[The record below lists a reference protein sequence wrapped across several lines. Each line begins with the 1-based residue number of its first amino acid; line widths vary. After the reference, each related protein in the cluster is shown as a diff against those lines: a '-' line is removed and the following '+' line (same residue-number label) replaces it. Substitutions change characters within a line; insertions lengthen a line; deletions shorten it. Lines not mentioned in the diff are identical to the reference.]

1 MSRNYLKSKPFSKI
15 LLTSILLSQ
24 FTFGAETTSLD
35 EIRKKVIK
43 EKHQSSS
50 LLSKKAI
57 LNSRY
62 VSWGVDTSNKTSSI
76 NLIDAW
82 KKFEKKRD
90 VVVAVIDTGID
101 PNHPFL
107 KENLYTLSGSASKNN
122 YGIDFSK
129 GMKKAS
135 EPIDTHGHGTHVSG
149 IIKSVFP
156 NVKILSLKYYNKKAS
171 GKENLNSTIKAL
183 QYAVNQGVDI
193 INYSGGGPEP
203 DLEELRILKQA
214 EQKGIIIIA
223 AAGNE
228 QSNIDIKKNAYF
240 PASYGLSNIVTV
252 TAHDKNLQILSS
264 SNYGKKSV
272 DITAPG
278 FRIKSALPNRRAGF
292 LTGTSQA
299 TAFVSGVAAM
309 LKAQFPDLTAAQ
321 VKKILVESA
330 NKSFTFI
337 GKCKSEGRLDAAK
350 AIELA
355 SKVSQQNKNVR
366 GYAKTAKAT
375 KKKEKMRNVANS
387 NREGKI
393 IYRLNKKAN

>member
-1 MSRNYLKSKPFSKI
+1 MSRNYRKLKNISKF
-15 LLTSILLSQ
+15 LLTSLCISQ
-24 FTFGAETTSLD
+24 LAFSTKSTTSIEEL
-35 EIRKKVIK
+35 RKKVIK
-43 EKHQSSS
+43 DKYQTSS
-50 LLSKKAI
+50 LLSKKDL

-62 VSWGVDTSNKTSSI
+62 VSWGVEPDNKTSSI
-76 NLIDAW
+76 NLLNAW
-82 KKFEKKRD
+82 KKFEKKKE

-107 KENLYTLSGSASKNN
+107 KDNLYTLSGASSDTN
-122 YGIDFSK
+122 YGVDFSK
-129 GMKKAS
+129 GRKS
-135 EPIDTHGHGTHVSG
+135 INQPIDTHGHGTHVSG
-149 IIKSVFP
+149 IIKSVYP

-183 QYAVNQGVDI
+183 QYAVDKGVDI

-240 PASYGLSNIVTV
+240 PASYGLSNIITV
-252 TAHDKNLQILSS
+252 TAHDKNLQILGS

-272 DITAPG
+272 DISAPG
-278 FRIKSALPNRRAGF
+278 FRIKSALPKRKAGF

-299 TAFVSGVAAM
+299 TAFASGVAAM
-309 LKAQFPDLTAAQ
+309 LISQFPDLKASQ
-321 VKKILVESA
+321 VKNILIGSA

-355 SKVSQQNKNVR
+355 SKVSQQNKNVK
-366 GYAKTAKAT
+366 GYANKAK
-375 KKKEKMRNVANS
+375 KRDVANS
-387 NREGKI
+387 NKEGKI
-393 IYRLNKKAN
+393 IYRLNKTKKLKIAN